1 MKYGDTNNMNQIPN
15 FEPTPTYNEMEI
27 ILPSVIEIGVTG
39 KDDRSYK
46 LTLKPMNSTTQIS
59 IDPMV
64 IAHVGKLDL
73 NDTEYLTFYLTQ
85 IVNQFLSRYED
96 KPARLA
102 LQEIR
107 LLVEKTIIVN
117 HFDYITF
124 SKQLLEIIDTTLDQ

>member
-15 FEPTPTYNEMEI
+15 FEPTPTYNEMELL
-27 ILPSVIEIGVTG
+27 LPTTIDIGITG
-39 KDDRSYK
+39 KDNRSYK
-46 LTLKPMNSTTQIS
+46 LTLKTINGTTQIA

-64 IAHVGKLDL
+64 ITHVGKLDL
-73 NDTEYLTFYLTQ
+73 NDTEYLKFYLTQ
-85 IVNQFLSRYED
+85 IVNEFLSRYED

-107 LLVEKTIIVN
+107 LLVEKTVIAN